1 MSEEHTHHPNYV
13 KIWAVLVVLLLISVT
28 GPMLEIKEVTL
39 ITAFGIAFVK
49 AYLVIVNFMH
59 IGAAK
64 RFVPYIFVS
73 SLLFMLLLF
82 AGVAP
87 DVMKASGENWE
98 KPGWQQTADSSTP
111 AHSDDHGTG
120 AHH

>member
-13 KIWAVLVVLLLISVT
+13 KIWAVLVVLLAISVT
-28 GPMLEIKEVTL
+28 GPMFEVQWLTL
-39 ITAFGIAFVK
+39 VTAFGIALVK

-64 RFVPYIFVS
+64 RFVPYLIVV

-87 DVMKASGENWE
+87 DVMKENGKNWE
-98 KPGWQQTADSSTP
+98 KPNWAQAATDEADGE
-111 AHSDDHGTG
+111 HQ
-120 AHH
+120 HH